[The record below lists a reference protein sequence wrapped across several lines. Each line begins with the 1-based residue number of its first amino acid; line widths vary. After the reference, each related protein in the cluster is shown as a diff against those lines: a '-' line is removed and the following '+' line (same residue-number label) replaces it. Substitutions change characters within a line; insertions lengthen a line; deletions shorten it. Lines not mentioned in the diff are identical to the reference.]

1 MGKTQSYCYYMCEVI
16 KNISDRLHD
25 FFATLFYCST
35 TPFRYFFIS
44 LETVLVFLLW
54 PVVCLTPSLLG
65 NKIVLC
71 AGWIPAFI
79 ADR

>member
-44 LETVLVFLLW
+44 LETVLVFSF
-54 PVVCLTPSLLG
+54 VASSLLDAISPW
-65 NKIVLC
+65 K
-71 AGWIPAFI
+71 
-79 ADR
+79 